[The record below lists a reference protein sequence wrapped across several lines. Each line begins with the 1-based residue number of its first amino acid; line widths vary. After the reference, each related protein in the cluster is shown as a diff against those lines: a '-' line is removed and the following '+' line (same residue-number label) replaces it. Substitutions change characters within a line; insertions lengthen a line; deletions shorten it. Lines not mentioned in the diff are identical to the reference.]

1 MTTSARKRLREYVP
15 LPPEVLTEG
24 EMLERL
30 KRRVAEL
37 EAKLRTGDFADIAEP
52 KVGGWYRVKSKL
64 IDQPWEYIQISVVA
78 GGVKVNGMYVNP
90 DNYRFQGPLPCG

>member
-1 MTTSARKRLREYVP
+1 
-15 LPPEVLTEG
+15 
-24 EMLERL
+24 MLERL

-52 KVGGWYRVKSKL
+52 KIGGWYRVKSKL
-64 IDQPWEYIQISVVA
+64 IDQPWEYIQISVVE

>member
-1 MTTSARKRLREYVP
+1 
-15 LPPEVLTEG
+15 
-24 EMLERL
+24 MLERL

-78 GGVKVNGMYVNP
+78 GGVKVSGVYVNP